1 MNLISM
7 ADLSLEDIMDILD
20 KAEDMKGKRKQGVDL
35 LRNKSL
41 AMLFEKPS
49 TRTRASFEVAMTEL
63 GGHAICL
70 NWQEIQL
77 GRGESMED
85 TARVLSSYVNGIMI
99 RAEHS
104 KVLEM
109 AKSSSV
115 PVING
120 LTELEHPCQSLAD
133 LLTIREF
140 KGKFSGM
147 KFGWIG
153 DGNNVCN
160 SSILAGALVG
170 MKVVVACPKG
180 YEPNAE
186 ILERSR
192 LLGGNTKITYD
203 PLEAAKNADMLYTD
217 VWVSMGDE
225 VQKKKKM
232 LDFKGF
238 QINADVLKVA
248 KDDVI
253 VMHCLPAHRGEEI
266 APNII
271 DDPHSVIFEQ
281 AENRLHA
288 QKALL
293 VKLLG

>member
-1 MNLISM
+1 MNFISM
-7 ADLSLEDIMDILD
+7 ADLSPEDILDILD

-41 AMLFEKPS
+41 VMLFEKPS

-77 GRGESMED
+77 GRGESLED

-104 KVLEM
+104 KVLKM

-140 KGKFSGM
+140 KGGFSGL

-180 YEPNAE
+180 YEPNAD
-186 ILERSR
+186 ILEKSR
-192 LLGGNTKITYD
+192 ILGGNTKITHD
-203 PLEAAKNADMLYTD
+203 VREAAKNADILYTD

-225 VQKKKKM
+225 AQKKKRM

-238 QINADVLKVA
+238 QINADVVKMA

-253 VMHCLPAHRGEEI
+253 VMHCLPAHRGAEI
-266 APNII
+266 APEII
-271 DDPHSVIFEQ
+271 DDPHSVIFAQ

-293 VKLLG
+293 VRLLG